1 MPNVVDTSLCII
13 VGIFSKSPIFKFV
26 FGEDVRK
33 AVTKEVNAFD
43 EEIIID
49 AVKSN
54 IVLEEILMMFKFKSE
69 F

>member
-1 MPNVVDTSLCII
+1 M
-13 VGIFSKSPIFKFV
+13 FKFV

-33 AVTKEVNAFD
+33 AVPKEVNAFD

-54 IVLEEILMMFKFKSE
+54 IVLEEILMMF
-69 F
+69 